1 MTESA
6 FGSQQ
11 WLLEFLDISSSQ
23 FHRKKDALEAEGL
36 PKPDPI
42 LRKYLKADVRA
53 WVESRRTVRDP
64 GKVEESTT
72 ATGVNFDAL

>member
-53 WVESRRTVRDP
+53 WVESRRRIRDP
-64 GKVEESTT
+64 GKVED
-72 ATGVNFDAL
+72 GPRDGGINYDAL

>member
-1 MTESA
+1 MTDSA
-6 FGSQQ
+6 YGNLS
-11 WLLEFLDISSSQ
+11 WLHEYLDLSRSQ
-23 FHRKKDALEAEGL
+23 FQRKRRALEAEGF

-42 LRKYLKADVRA
+42 LGKYLKADVRA

-72 ATGVNFDAL
+72 TMKVNDDAL